1 MLLYFVDVM
10 VNLLALPSGLF
21 YFISQGCEGDAA
33 TAMKFLFPEYWWL
46 ANIFRESS
54 IKFPVLTCHVIF
66 SNLLTILA
74 PHVSNGAEKSL
85 LEKYTEINKGFVYLP
100 KKEFLA
106 HINAKNFKNLKI

>member
-1 MLLYFVDVM
+1 
-10 VNLLALPSGLF
+10 
-21 YFISQGCEGDAA
+21 
-33 TAMKFLFPEYWWL
+33 
-46 ANIFRESS
+46 
-54 IKFPVLTCHVIF
+54 VIF
-66 SNLLTILA
+66 SNPLIILA